1 MLLLFVPQACP
12 DDRKVF
18 VGRCTEDMTA
28 DELRQYFM
36 QYGEVTDVFIPK
48 PFRAFAFVTFADHQV
63 SVCKAEEYVSPVQGS
78 DTNGAVVCCSG
89 CSGSVW
95 RGPDHQ
101 GRQRAHLQCRTKTQ

>member
-1 MLLLFVPQACP
+1 MVADLRLLLCVLQACP

-28 DELRQYFM
+28 DELRQYFQ

-63 SVCKAEEYVSPVQGS
+63 RVWKS
-78 DTNGAVVCCSG
+78 DFALFGVPTLTV
-89 CSGSVW
+89 
-95 RGPDHQ
+95 
-101 GRQRAHLQCRTKTQ
+101 L